1 MAVCERDRR
10 ARILI
15 AEDDP
20 VASNL
25 LQNLL
30 DLVGFDSDVAPTGV
44 DAVNMWEQGYYD
56 LITMDVQMPRMDG
69 LTATRI
75 IRQREKAKGEHIP
88 IVAMSAHT
96 FREDEEKGYAAGMD
110 AYLTKP
116 LDLDRGL
123 TTIRELIEKQRS
135 TCDSPN

>member
-1 MAVCERDRR
+1 MASAKNEKK

-20 VASNL
+20 MASNL
-25 LQNLL
+25 LQNML
-30 DLVGFDSDVAPTGV
+30 DLIGFDTDVAQTGAE
-44 DAVNMWEQGYYD
+44 AVKMWEQGEYD

-75 IRQREKAKGEHIP
+75 IREKEKATGGHIP

-96 FREDEEKGYAAGMD
+96 FSEDEEKGYAAGMD

-116 LDLDRGL
+116 LDLEHGL
-123 TTIRELIEKQRS
+123 ATIKALIE
-135 TCDSPN
+135 C